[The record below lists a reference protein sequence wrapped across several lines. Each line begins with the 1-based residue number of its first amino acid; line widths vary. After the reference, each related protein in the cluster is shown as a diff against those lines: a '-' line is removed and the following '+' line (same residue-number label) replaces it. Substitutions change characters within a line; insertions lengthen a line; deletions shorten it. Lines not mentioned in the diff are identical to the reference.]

1 MDPNLSKIIN
11 LYNQKKLEEAKKICL
26 EASEKNK
33 KIQSFL
39 IYMLLFYTNS
49 IKI

>member
-26 EASEKNK
+26 EASEKN
-33 KIQSFL
+33 
-39 IYMLLFYTNS
+39 
-49 IKI
+49 IKNPEFF